1 MATTKPEAPRAA
13 RLARA
18 SACASGLALLTIATA
33 ARAATA
39 PPVGSSPAASAVAT
53 DNAELA
59 SQGDKRNTG
68 VHAATAPALEPTL
81 AVSAVATDNA
91 KLASQGD
98 KRKDVIGEVNAG
110 IIVRSRSAR
119 VTILGDAGL
128 DFFGYARDSER
139 ARVLPRGHLDLN
151 STLVEQFLYFDGAL
165 SASRTRADP
174 LAAQSETSTSNT
186 VSTVSLRASPYIAHD
201 FSPTLS
207 TRLRSDTTVTRN
219 HTDNAEIA
227 PNGSTYQHD
236 VFTLLRKP
244 TPFGMQIDG
253 LHEDTTYQGENASVL
268 KTDSLQATFL
278 AAPDTDL
285 MLGVI
290 GGRERAVYAG
300 TTQDDTTY
308 GGVLRWRPSPR
319 TTLDLGAQHHYFGTG
334 FNLHLHDRLPRST
347 IDFSLTRAA
356 QASPATFGLNGP
368 DSDPALLLG
377 AILSSRTPD
386 LPNSDQAVDDL
397 MLTRNLPGAFAQ
409 PQQITSES
417 AQLATRAQLNLLYSA
432 PRNTFYASGWYV
444 KATTLPGSV
453 IVTPGLTFDSRQ
465 WGGSLGLYHRMTP
478 QLSAAAEIEWSRI
491 EALGARTGDS
501 QHQFAGTLSL
511 TQRLG
516 PRTTL
521 SAGLRHFASRV
532 VLNSASTNSDVRE
545 NQAFAGLRVQY

>member
-18 SACASGLALLTIATA
+18 SARAGGLALLTVATG

-39 PPVGSSPAASAVAT
+39 PPV
-53 DNAELA
+53 
-59 SQGDKRNTG
+59 
-68 VHAATAPALEPTL
+68 EPTL

-91 KLASQGD
+91 ELASQGD

-110 IIVRSRSAR
+110 LIVRSRGAR
-119 VTILGDAGL
+119 VTILGNAGL
-128 DFFGYARDSER
+128 DFFAYARHSEP
-139 ARVLPRGHLDLN
+139 ARVLPRGRLDL
-151 STLVEQFLYFDGAL
+151 SSALVEQWLYFDADL
-165 SASRTRADP
+165 AASRTRADP
-174 LAAQSETSTSNT
+174 LAAQSETSTANT
-186 VSTVSLRASPYIAHD
+186 VSSTSLRASPYLAHD

-207 TRLRSDTTVTRN
+207 ARLRSDTTITRY
-219 HTDNAEIA
+219 HAD
-227 PNGSTYQHD
+227 GSTPAPDGSTTQHD
-236 VFTLLRKP
+236 VFTLVRKP
-244 TPFGMQIDG
+244 TPFGVQVDG
-253 LHEDTTYQGENASVL
+253 LHDQTTYQGSSTPVL
-268 KTDSLQATFL
+268 KTDSLQATL
-278 AAPDTDL
+278 SAAPAPDV

-290 GGRERAVYAG
+290 GGRERAAYAG

-319 TTLDLGAQHHYFGTG
+319 TSLDLGAQHHYFGTG
-334 FNLHLHDRLPRST
+334 FNLHLHDRLPRSAF
-347 IDFSLTRAA
+347 DFTLTRAA
-356 QASPATFGLNGP
+356 QASPATLGVNGP

-397 MLTRNLPGAFAQ
+397 MLTRNLPGAFTQ

-417 AQLATRAQLNLLYSA
+417 AQLATRAQLNLIYSGQ
-432 PRNTFYASGWYV
+432 RNTFYASGWYE

-453 IVTPGLTFDSRQ
+453 IVTPGLNFDSRQ
-465 WGGSLGLYHRMTP
+465 WGGSLGLYHRLTP
-478 QLSAAAEIEWSRI
+478 QMSGAAEIEWSSI
-491 EALGARTGDS
+491 EALGARAGDS
-501 QHQFAGTLSL
+501 QHQVAGTFSL

-521 SAGLRHFASRV
+521 SAGLRHFASHV
-532 VLNSASTNSDVRE
+532 VLNSTSTTSEVRE